1 MSFNEWKSENMTGF
15 ETWKAENKQ
24 VKTGGGGLAE
34 FGKGV
39 VDAYLLGAKGAIGT
53 VATATTRTREE
64 PTMIPSLGYQKIGL
78 EPGGTIPTAL
88 REAQAKIESARGRFE
103 MTHAGVSAKAGRI
116 LGNAIGYMSQA
127 MAGGYTAGPIG
138 AAMVGF
144 NIEGQ
149 SAYDDAI
156 KSGATE
162 TQAQNERLIV
172 GSINAGIEALQITR
186 LMKFQQAGKH
196 SIKNFI
202 RLAKQRAYKRMA
214 ATGKQF
220 GADILR
226 HSIEEGLEEFVQE
239 GVSVSV
245 PALFRGEYPKKE
257 DGTVDLWALGERLG
271 AAFVGGAFA
280 GGVLG
285 AAGQVQ
291 IGVRPEGQILYH
303 GSPKKGLT
311 EIQPSRGD
319 YGYGVYL
326 AEKDIAQKDYAPG
339 RKAIAKYVLGDTD
352 ILPSKGY
359 VYPVRPNLS
368 NPLVIENEEQYI
380 GLLDE
385 HDDSNKGIGK
395 YAREAGYDGIINKY
409 TGEHIVF
416 TDKPL
421 STVIEQPKPSESIP
435 EAMDINEL
443 LGYGHAIPEALGM
456 QDEERRAY
464 MESLIGKR
472 SMSDMNPQELEDLMW
487 QLRKDADA
495 AGIDLNK
502 LVQQFQPSVELN
514 KQMQS
519 LKRYKKPLG
528 EFEERRKGK
537 ILKAADWTKGKVESY
552 LLRQDRM
559 KNITRMLDGY
569 KEDGPMSRLI
579 FDPVKTASVKA
590 KDAANQLMYNLR
602 LSANEQG
609 IDISKMFDR
618 KPLSV
623 GVQKKI
629 EKGKVENVYGKDV
642 FYRGGEPTGALEE
655 TGALFFTDSESVAQQ
670 YADKEFPV
678 TSAKLT
684 MNKPLDLRPS
694 TIGRDAAFEKISQ
707 ILDKRIESIIHLTGE
722 DRNTLIK
729 YAKDNRYDGLMMPD
743 TDVSGKNVIE
753 SYVIFDKTQI
763 QPPTGTKPEAALIKT
778 KKGKDI
784 LLSDSE
790 AVGIYY
796 LAQNPKARK
805 NIEAIFKED
814 GVDPKTAIQTIND
827 YVEKNEDLMYVYRDA
842 RAYFDQMGPRFF
854 DVVKELE
861 IKGVVPE
868 QNYITMLLNKGDEEG
883 TADIMAE
890 MADQFGFPTPGKKHT
905 KERTGAIRSM
915 NMDIFSITAQASR
928 SLERFINVA
937 PVIKRVNKLMEK
949 KSFKD
954 NLNAVTKGKGV
965 RIFKKWLADSARGSS
980 NVNMNSIDKT
990 ATWLRRNA
998 VLYTLGAKIFTVVPK
1013 QAISLS
1019 NAVAKRPAMLPVVL
1033 KTIDRMADPRV
1044 SKQLEERAVNKSKLV
1059 KNRDWERDL
1068 RKVWTTANIKK
1079 FFKGKKLS
1087 PIAMRSITWMDRKTV
1102 TVVWNSAY
1110 DLALADGLEDK
1121 QARKYA
1127 DDMVQ
1132 TTQPMAGTEDLPDYF
1147 RGGAIPKALTTFM
1160 NQRNQNWQF
1169 LRHDILG
1176 EYGAGKVG
1184 KGMAMYRFLFS
1195 QILPSMMLG
1204 MITRGRLP
1212 KDAKE
1217 MALDLGSYIV
1227 TPQIF
1232 LGRFVWNMLT
1242 GEWRSDTSAAI
1253 SALPLRGFE
1262 EVSRGADALQRG
1274 DYRKAVERGIGAVG
1288 AFTGKIP
1295 QQAITTGGGV
1305 VDLMIGETDD
1315 LKRLIYSEYMI
1326 EKYGEETPEGMWE

>member
-53 VATATTRTREE
+53 AETLA
-64 PTMIPSLGYQKIGL
+64 
-78 EPGGTIPTAL
+78 TIPPAHADVMMGGLGIGWGPEGEKRQQPIKVL

-116 LGNAIGYMSQA
+116 LGNAVGYMSQA

-172 GSINAGIEALQITR
+172 GSINAGIEALQIGR

-226 HSIEEGLEEFVQE
+226 HSIEEGLEEFAQE
-239 GVSVSV
+239 GVSVSI
-245 PALFRGEYPKKE
+245 PALFRDEYPKKE

-271 AAFVGGAFA
+271 AAFVGGTFA

-291 IGVRPEGQILYH
+291 ISG
-303 GSPKKGLT
+303 KK
-311 EIQPSRGD
+311 
-319 YGYGVYL
+319 V
-326 AEKDIAQKDYAPG
+326 
-339 RKAIAKYVLGDTD
+339 
-352 ILPSKGY
+352 
-359 VYPVRPNLS
+359 
-368 NPLVIENEEQYI
+368 
-380 GLLDE
+380 
-385 HDDSNKGIGK
+385 
-395 YAREAGYDGIINKY
+395 
-409 TGEHIVF
+409 
-416 TDKPL
+416 
-421 STVIEQPKPSESIP
+421 SESIP

-472 SMSDMNPQELEDLMW
+472 SMSDMNPRELEDLMW

-519 LKRYKKPLG
+519 LRRYKKPLG
-528 EFEERRKGK
+528 EFEQRRKGK
-537 ILKAADWTKGKVESY
+537 ILKAADWVKGKVESY

-602 LSANEQG
+602 LSAQDRG
-609 IDISKMFDR
+609 IDIGKMFDR
-618 KPLSV
+618 KPLSIGAGQDKIKAAAYFNPNTGEIGE
-623 GVQKKI
+623 GVTHGQAAANLKGGVAVPEDQKPVQEGFVTESGRFVSNKEATEI
-629 EKGKVENVYGKDV
+629 AKKTKQLPKD
-642 FYRGGEPTGALEE
+642 Y
-655 TGALFFTDSESVAQQ
+655 
-670 YADKEFPV
+670 
-678 TSAKLT
+678 KLT
-684 MNKPLDLRPS
+684 QEERILGRP
-694 TIGRDAAFEKISQ
+694 TAQ
-707 ILDKRIESIIHLTGE
+707 NILAQFVPE
-722 DRNTLIK
+722 
-729 YAKDNRYDGLMMPD
+729 
-743 TDVSGKNVIE
+743 
-753 SYVIFDKTQI
+753 
-763 QPPTGTKPEAALIKT
+763 TKA
-778 KKGKDI
+778 KGKDI

-790 AVGIYY
+790 AIGIYY

-814 GVDPKTAIQTIND
+814 GVDPKTAIQSIND
-827 YVEKNEDLMYVYRDA
+827 YVEKNEDFMYVYRDA
-842 RAYFDQMGPRFF
+842 RAYFDTMGPRFF
-854 DVVKELE
+854 DVVKQLD
-861 IKGVVPE
+861 IKGVVQE

-937 PVIKRVNKLMEK
+937 PVIKRVNKLIEK

-980 NVNMNSIDKT
+980 NVNMNSIDET
-990 ATWLRRNA
+990 AIWLRRNA

-1044 SKQLEERAVNKSKLV
+1044 SKQLEERAVSKSKLV

-1110 DLALADGLEDK
+1110 DLALVDLDEKHAL
-1121 QARKYA
+1121 KYA

-1132 TTQPMAGTEDLPDYF
+1132 TTQPMASTEDLPDYF

-1176 EYGAGKVG
+1176 EYKAGNVG

-1217 MALDLGSYIV
+1217 MALDLGSYII

-1232 LGRFVWNMLT
+1232 LGRFLWNMAT
-1242 GEWRSDTSAAI
+1242 GEW
-1253 SALPLRGFE
+1253 
-1262 EVSRGADALQRG
+1262 
-1274 DYRKAVERGIGAVG
+1274 
-1288 AFTGKIP
+1288 
-1295 QQAITTGGGV
+1295 
-1305 VDLMIGETDD
+1305 
-1315 LKRLIYSEYMI
+1315 
-1326 EKYGEETPEGMWE
+1326 

>member
-15 ETWKAENKQ
+15 ETWQAENKQ
-24 VKTGGGGLAE
+24 VKTGGGGFAE

-53 VATATTRTREE
+53 VEAAMLVPEE
-64 PTMIPSLGYQKIGL
+64 TVRKIGTPWGPTL
-78 EPGGTIPTAL
+78 PTAERQREATEPL
-88 REAQAKIESARGRFE
+88 REAQAKIESARGGFE
-103 MTHAGVSAKAGRI
+103 MTHAGVAAKGGRI

-127 MAGGYTAGPIG
+127 MAGGYVAGPIG
-138 AAMVGF
+138 AAIVGF

-156 KSGATE
+156 KSGTTE

-172 GSINAGIEALQITR
+172 GSINAGIEALQIGR

-226 HSIEEGLEEFVQE
+226 HSIEEGLEEFAQE
-239 GVSVSV
+239 GVSVSI
-245 PALFRGEYPKKE
+245 PALFRGEYPKKK

-291 IGVRPEGQILYH
+291 IGG
-303 GSPKKGLT
+303 KK
-311 EIQPSRGD
+311 
-319 YGYGVYL
+319 V
-326 AEKDIAQKDYAPG
+326 
-339 RKAIAKYVLGDTD
+339 
-352 ILPSKGY
+352 
-359 VYPVRPNLS
+359 
-368 NPLVIENEEQYI
+368 
-380 GLLDE
+380 
-385 HDDSNKGIGK
+385 
-395 YAREAGYDGIINKY
+395 
-409 TGEHIVF
+409 
-416 TDKPL
+416 
-421 STVIEQPKPSESIP
+421 SESIP

-618 KPLSV
+618 TPLSV
-623 GVQKKI
+623 G
-629 EKGKVENVYGKDV
+629 KDKQV
-642 FYRGGEPTGALEE
+642 
-655 TGALFFTDSESVAQQ
+655 
-670 YADKEFPV
+670 
-678 TSAKLT
+678 
-684 MNKPLDLRPS
+684 
-694 TIGRDAAFEKISQ
+694 
-707 ILDKRIESIIHLTGE
+707 
-722 DRNTLIK
+722 
-729 YAKDNRYDGLMMPD
+729 
-743 TDVSGKNVIE
+743 
-753 SYVIFDKTQI
+753 
-763 QPPTGTKPEAALIKT
+763 
-778 KKGKDI
+778 
-784 LLSDSE
+784 LLADSE
-790 AVGIYY
+790 AIGIYY

-1305 VDLMIGETDD
+1305 VDLMIGETDN

-1326 EKYGEETPEGMWE
+1326 KKYGEEEPKGMWE